1 MEPMDAIAATVGQTS
16 IEAIY
21 RQEADRLWR
30 ALFAFCADADIASD
44 AVAESFAQAI
54 RRGDAIRDPR
64 AWVWRSGFKIAA
76 GELKR
81 RTRTVHEVPEAAHL
95 DPDTGTD
102 AELLSAL
109 SKLPHAQRAA
119 VILHYYADAS
129 VREIARRT
137 GSSQLAVRA
146 NLSRGR
152 KRLRQLL
159 GDRHG

>member
-1 MEPMDAIAATVGQTS
+1 MQTAADTAGVADS

-30 ALFAFCADADIASD
+30 ALFAYAGDAEIAGD

-54 RRGDAIRDPR
+54 RRGSAIRDAR
-64 AWVWRSGFKIAA
+64 AWVWKSGFRIAS

-81 RTRTVHEVPEAAHL
+81 RSRSLYLVPDSSYL
-95 DPDTGTD
+95 DPETD
-102 AELLSAL
+102 SELLAAL
-109 SKLPHAQRAA
+109 AQLPDGQRAA
-119 VILHYYADAS
+119 VILHYYADAP
-129 VREIARRT
+129 VREIAHRT
-137 GSSQLAVRA
+137 GVSQLSVRA

-152 KRLRQLL
+152 KRLKLLL